1 MYECERWVFRPISEA
16 FEKSASSY
24 VCSIISLTSDE
35 AAFFTDLNS
44 IARLKVST
52 FWPILKTFTY
62 DLWCGWQ
69 GVHLKKM
76 LDILLCTYFSAPA
89 GIRKTVHIGEEFQFS
104 VRHRKIIDCSSLYI
118 ALCLHSCSSSVDL
131 LRFRC
136 WSCDPRPRTR
146 TPLPRLGGGA
156 YGSHVCLS
164 LLMDLAWMTFF
175 SVI

>member
-1 MYECERWVFRPISEA
+1 M
-16 FEKSASSY
+16 
-24 VCSIISLTSDE
+24 TSFIYLFWRVPDNWGPS
-35 AAFFTDLNS
+35 DLNS
-44 IARLKVST
+44 IARLKIST

-89 GIRKTVHIGEEFQFS
+89 GTRKTVHIGEEFQFS
-104 VRHRKIIDCSSLYI
+104 VRHRNIIDCSSLYI

-156 YGSHVCLS
+156 GLWGQYPASAKSRSQCLV
-164 LLMDLAWMTFF
+164 LN
-175 SVI
+175 IQG